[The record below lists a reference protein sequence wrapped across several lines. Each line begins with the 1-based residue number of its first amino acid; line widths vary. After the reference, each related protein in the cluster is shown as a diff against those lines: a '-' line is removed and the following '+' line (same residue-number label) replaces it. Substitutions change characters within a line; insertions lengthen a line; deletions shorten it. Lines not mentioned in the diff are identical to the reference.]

1 MSIKIISEEFPN
13 DENGNNNE
21 FFKVS
26 ELIAKME
33 LDSLSDPT
41 IDKIKL
47 TYLFSQNRPNW
58 IPVVKTIDRECSEKI
73 VSKKLESKINSRL
86 LQIANS
92 DEMTFYYE
100 NTDEVLF
107 NKIKDL
113 HQTIEL
119 REEAEQNKISKEEF
133 YRSEP
138 EGTWLVENPS
148 RSNKLLYLLIAASN
162 TKIHHVTLQRIQ
174 KHLDTA

>member
-1 MSIKIISEEFPN
+1 
-13 DENGNNNE
+13 
-21 FFKVS
+21 
-26 ELIAKME
+26 
-33 LDSLSDPT
+33 
-41 IDKIKL
+41 
-47 TYLFSQNRPNW
+47 
-58 IPVVKTIDRECSEKI
+58 
-73 VSKKLESKINSRL
+73 
-86 LQIANS
+86 
-92 DEMTFYYE
+92 MTFYYE